1 MKRIILIAAFALL
14 AAGVTAQTTMSR
26 KEARAARKQQQEAV
40 DLVQHE
46 KALQALKDSSF
57 VLKADRVI
65 FKRGRMAFVSSN
77 TNFVSRYGNRA
88 TVQVAFDFAGPGPN
102 GLGGITVEG
111 MVSGVSVKT
120 DKKGFTYYKMSVM
133 GVGISASVDITLY
146 PDSNRASVTVYPNYS
161 SNTVTLEGVLEPA
174 AQARVFKGS
183 SL

>member
-1 MKRIILIAAFALL
+1 MAVFALL
-14 AAGVTAQTTMSR
+14 AAGASAQTTMSR
-26 KEARAARKQQQEAV
+26 KEAREARKQQQEAI

-65 FKRGRMAFVSSN
+65 FRRGRMVSVSST

-88 TVQVAFDFAGPGPN
+88 TVQIAFDFASAGPN

-111 MVSGVSVKT
+111 HVSEVSVKT
-120 DKKGFTYYKMSVM
+120 DKKGFTYYRMNVM
-133 GVGISASVDITLY
+133 GVGISATVDITLF
-146 PDSNRASVTVYPNYS
+146 PASNRASVTVYPNYN
-161 SNTVTLEGVLEPA
+161 SNTLTLEGVLEPTGA
-174 AQARVFKGS
+174 SHIFKGS